1 MKINRKLYALPVM
14 TVAALLA
21 AACSGGSGSSGSN
34 ITIRAILPPNTGPI
48 SSPQNASLQ
57 KFTQQYESSHP
68 NVSVEWQPNPTS
80 AIVTAN
86 ATLVSQASGGDAPD
100 IVWQQYTPLLSVSTP
115 KGILQDLRP
124 SLNKPN
130 PTAAGCTAA
139 RR

>member
-14 TVAALLA
+14 TVAAVLA
-21 AACSGGSGSSGSN
+21 AACSGGGGGNSGN
-34 ITIRAILPPNTGPI
+34 NVTIRAILPPNTGPI

-57 KFTQQYESSHP
+57 KFTQEYESNHK
-68 NVSVEWQPNPTS
+68 NVSIEWQPNPTS

-100 IVWQQYTPLLSVSTP
+100 IVWQQYNPLLSGSIP

-124 SLNKPN
+124 CSLP
-130 PTAAGCTAA
+130 PRSRT
-139 RR
+139 